1 MKQIFIKG
9 IDKAKNNI
17 WLRIFKHFLE
27 HNFRVKSIPVTVIY
41 F

>member
-1 MKQIFIKG
+1 MEG
-9 IDKAKNNI
+9 RVHEAKNNI

-27 HNFRVKSIPVTVIY
+27 HNFRIKSIPVTVIY

>member
-1 MKQIFIKG
+1 MEGKN
-9 IDKAKNNI
+9 KAKNNI

-27 HNFRVKSIPVTVIY
+27 HNFRVKSIPATVPY